1 MFQYIVIEG
10 PIGVGKTSLTKLLAK
25 EFRARSILERPEG
38 NPFLSHFYR
47 DRKKYAFQAQV
58 FFLLTRFQQ
67 QQEISQLDLF
77 NQVTLSDYLFD
88 KDRIFAL
95 LNLDEHEFALYEKI
109 FQLLGGRI
117 PTPDLVIFLQA
128 KPEVL
133 LHRIKSRNIT
143 YEKEIDLDYL
153 KRLTQAYNDYFFHYE
168 QSPLLVVN
176 TSEIDFVKR
185 KEDLEQL
192 LREIKQMKKGTWYFT
207 PMGKHYYPNPKHQ

>member
-67 QQEISQLDLF
+67 QLEISQLDLF

-207 PMGKHYYPNPKHQ
+207 PMRSK

>member
-25 EFRARSILERPEG
+25 EFRARSVLERPEG
-38 NPFLSHFYR
+38 NPFLSHFYQ

-143 YEKEIDLDYL
+143 YEKEIELDYL

-207 PMGKHYYPNPKHQ
+207 PMGKH

>member
-10 PIGVGKTSLTKLLAK
+10 PIGVGKTSLAKLLAK
-25 EFRARSILERPEG
+25 EFRARCVLELPEG
-38 NPFLSHFYR
+38 NPFLSHFYQ

-143 YEKEIDLDYL
+143 YEREIELDYL
-153 KRLTQAYNDYFFHYE
+153 KRLTEAYNDYFFHYE

-192 LREIKQMKKGTWYFT
+192 LREIKQMKKGTCYFT
-207 PMGKHYYPNPKHQ
+207 PMGKH

>member
-185 KEDLEQL
+185 KEDFEQL

-207 PMGKHYYPNPKHQ
+207 PMGKH